1 MPSAGHSRRATIPSL
16 KTTVPALGLIAGG
29 LCAGSALV
37 MAQQET
43 ASRSAAST
51 SLVAAYSFSDPAVT
65 GMRFADRSGHRG
77 LAVGRN
83 VRRAEGRFGAGL
95 AFNGKRARR

>member
-1 MPSAGHSRRATIPSL
+1 
-16 KTTVPALGLIAGG
+16 VLGLIAIG
-29 LCAGSALV
+29 LCAGSAVV
-37 MAQQET
+37 MAQQEAGT
-43 ASRSAAST
+43 SRAAASK

-65 GMRFADRSGHRG
+65 GMRFADRSGNRG

-95 AFNGKRARR
+95 AFNGKSSSLTVAGRPVLDLGEA

>member
-1 MPSAGHSRRATIPSL
+1 
-16 KTTVPALGLIAGG
+16 
-29 LCAGSALV
+29 
-37 MAQQET
+37 MAHQEA
-43 ASRSAAST
+43 ASRSAAT

-77 LAVGRN
+77 LAVGRT
-83 VRRAEGRFGAGL
+83 VRRAEGRFGADL